1 MSHAITREQSSPTDA
16 SERAHSPSSA
26 PHPQRMLYVVS
37 IFPAL
42 SETFIVR
49 EVQALVDL
57 GVDVRI
63 LSLRPQRHVIEY
75 PQAEALLE
83 RAIRP
88 ASFLRNATAMWALL
102 TQQPRQV
109 IGFQWTVF
117 TEMWRNPLE
126 LGKTMVA
133 LWRAAGHAARTRD
146 FRPQLVHAAWATYP
160 ATAAWFLSRLMEC
173 PFSFTSR
180 AHDIFE
186 HDHMM
191 RSKLAH
197 AALAVTITQHNVRY
211 MAKWMP
217 RPGAVPVHVIHSSL
231 NLPDTTFVR
240 HSRETA
246 ELLAVGRLVPMKGFH
261 VLLDAVASLRDRGVR
276 VHCTIIG
283 DGPERQ
289 RLLRQRSA
297 LGLDGQV
304 ELTGA
309 LPQSAVKRHMA
320 TATLLV
326 MPCIVTRQGSAD
338 GIPNVLM
345 EAMASGLPV
354 ISTTISGIPELVE
367 DGLNGRL
374 IEPGDPEL
382 LGDAIVELLADA
394 ARQERFASAGRHKV
408 EREFNIRVEAGRL
421 LDHFGKACNA

>member
-1 MSHAITREQSSPTDA
+1 MTTAPLDDLAALLAPLHAPFTCKSLKAPNRFCMAPMSRYFAPGGVLTDDGAEYYRRRAAAGIGTIITEGTGVAIDHTVAATLGPDLPLHVVHNGLGHAF
-16 SERAHSPSSA
+16 RAGGQES
-26 PHPQRMLYVVS
+26 PHP
-37 IFPAL
+37 
-42 SETFIVR
+42 TIV
-49 EVQALVDL
+49 
-57 GVDVRI
+57 
-63 LSLRPQRHVIEY
+63 
-75 PQAEALLE
+75 
-83 RAIRP
+83 
-88 ASFLRNATAMWALL
+88 
-102 TQQPRQV
+102 
-109 IGFQWTVF
+109 
-117 TEMWRNPLE
+117 
-126 LGKTMVA
+126 
-133 LWRAAGHAARTRD
+133 
-146 FRPQLVHAAWATYP
+146 
-160 ATAAWFLSRLMEC
+160 
-173 PFSFTSR
+173 
-180 AHDIFE
+180 
-186 HDHMM
+186 
-191 RSKLAH
+191 
-197 AALAVTITQHNVRY
+197 
-211 MAKWMP
+211 
-217 RPGAVPVHVIHSSL
+217 
-231 NLPDTTFVR
+231 
-240 HSRETA
+240 
-246 ELLAVGRLVPMKGFH
+246 AVGRLVPMKGFH

>member
-1 MSHAITREQSSPTDA
+1 MSHAITREQSPVADA
-16 SERAHSPSSA
+16 PEQAHSPRDV
-26 PHPQRMLYVVS
+26 PHPQRVLYVVS

-63 LSLRPQRHVIEY
+63 LSLRPQKQVVEY
-75 PQAEALLE
+75 PQAEALLH
-83 RAIRP
+83 RAIKP
-88 ASFLRNATAMWALL
+88 ASFLRNAGAMCALL
-102 TQQPRQV
+102 LQQPRKV
-109 IGFQWTVF
+109 LGFHWTVL
-117 TEMWRNPLE
+117 TQMWRTPLE

-146 FRPQLVHAAWATYP
+146 FQPQLVHAAWATYP
-160 ATAAWFLSRLMEC
+160 ATVAWFLSSLLEC

-186 HDHMM
+186 HDQMM
-191 RSKLAH
+191 ARKLER

-217 RPGAVPVHVIHSSL
+217 QPGAVPVHVIHSSL
-231 NLPDTTFVR
+231 NLPDTAFVR
-240 HSRETA
+240 HPRATA

-261 VLLDAVASLRDRGVR
+261 VLLDAMARLRDRGVR
-276 VHCTIIG
+276 AHCTIIG

-289 RLLRQRSA
+289 RLIRQRSA
-297 LGLDGQV
+297 LGLDKYV

-309 LPQSAVKRHMA
+309 LPQSAVKQHMS

-326 MPCIVTRQGSAD
+326 MPCIVTPQGSAD

-374 IEPGDPEL
+374 IEPGSP
-382 LGDAIVELLADA
+382 ELLADA
-394 ARQERFASAGRHKV
+394 IAELLPDAVRQERFASAGRHKV
-408 EREFNIRVEAGRL
+408 EQDFNIRVEAGRL

>member
-1 MSHAITREQSSPTDA
+1 MSHAVIREQNSPTDA
-16 SERAHSPSSA
+16 SDQAPSHPVA
-26 PHPQRMLYVVS
+26 PHPQRLLYVVS

-63 LSLRPQRHVIEY
+63 LSLRPQKNIVEY
-75 PQAEALLE
+75 PQAEALLD
-83 RAIRP
+83 RAIKP
-88 ASFLRNATAMWALL
+88 ASFLQNAMAMGTVLL
-102 TQQPRQV
+102 QQPRQV
-109 IGFQWTVF
+109 TRFHWTVL

-133 LWRAAGHAARTRD
+133 LWRAAGHVARTRD
-146 FRPQLVHAAWATYP
+146 FQPQLVHAAWATYP
-160 ATAAWFLSRLMEC
+160 ATVAWFLSRLMEC

-186 HDHMM
+186 HDQMM
-191 RSKLAH
+191 ARKLEH
-197 AALAVTITQHNVRY
+197 AALAVTITEHNVRY

-217 RPGAVPVHVIHSSL
+217 YPGAVPVQIVHSSVHL
-231 NLPDTTFVR
+231 HETEFVR
-240 HSRETA
+240 HPRETA

-261 VLLDAVASLRDRGVR
+261 VLLDAMASLRDRGVR

-289 RLLRQRSA
+289 RLLQQRSA
-297 LGLDGQV
+297 LGLDQLV

-309 LPQSAVKRHMA
+309 LPQTAVKKHMA
-320 TATLLV
+320 TATLMV
-326 MPCIVTRQGSAD
+326 MPCLVTQKGSAD

-354 ISTTISGIPELVE
+354 ISTTISGIPELIE
-367 DGLNGRL
+367 DGLNGCL
-374 IEPGDPEL
+374 VEPGDPEL
-382 LGDAIVELLADA
+382 LGNAIVELLVDVV
-394 ARQERFASAGRHKV
+394 RQERFASAGRHKV
-408 EREFNIRVEAGRL
+408 ERDFNIRVEAGRL